1 MTGGRLKGVVC
12 RTTLRCSSWTSL
24 QETLGSWRT
33 WGSTENGKEYLGS
46 CSSSLITLPTLRI
59 TESLSLMLPTLG
71 KLHPPIAL
79 LGYLI
84 PAVYYDQT
92 YALLTLFDPRPNL
105 EILSKYWVTSNRIHH
120 LTILFFHTS
129 LFQPFIFDF
138 IVIYFLL
145 GNSKTGIWIFRIELY
160 SRGLRNSYGK
170 SK

>member
-1 MTGGRLKGVVC
+1 MTEGRLKGVVC

-71 KLHPPIAL
+71 KRHPHC

-84 PAVYYDQT
+84 PVYYDQT
-92 YALLTLFDPRPNL
+92 HALLPLSDPLPNL
-105 EILSKYWVTSNRIHH
+105 KIFSKYWGSSNHIHY
-120 LTILFFHTS
+120 LSILFFHTP
-129 LFQPFIFDF
+129 LILPIMFDF
-138 IVIYFLL
+138 ITLTKLYFVTLFWNRL
-145 GNSKTGIWIFRIELY
+145 QSLKMLWNLYNSLEIFGNLV
-160 SRGLRNSYGK
+160 
-170 SK
+170 